1 MLKRLPAGLRELCNA
16 EGLNFCLK
24 EAGIQIN
31 RNSLINPNVVMY
43 TWKQVSEM
51 TAEQLIESY
60 RATDRLLLA
69 MEPSWSPERDRAVA
83 QEFAERFPQPPRK
96 TRRAHLTFEE
106 EIKAAYLHFV
116 EGIEQ
121 QVIAVAFTTNSGRV
135 NEACKKIKDALKA
148 EPGYRKRARQNSKF
162 IAVHSRADEDDE

>member
-1 MLKRLPAGLRELCNA
+1 MLKKVPTGLRELCDA
-16 EGLNFCLK
+16 EGLDFCTK
-24 EAGIQIN
+24 YAGIQIN
-31 RNSLINPNVVMY
+31 RHSLINPNVVMY

-51 TAEQLIESY
+51 TAEKLIESY
-60 RATDRLLLA
+60 RATDKLLIA
-69 MEPSWSPERDRAVA
+69 MQPSCSQRDRDVA
-83 QEFAERFPQPPRK
+83 QEFAERVPQPPRK
-96 TRRAHLTFEE
+96 TRKAHLTFEE

-148 EPGYRKRARQNSKF
+148 EPGYKQRARQNNRSV
-162 IAVHSRADEDDE
+162 AVHSRADEDDE

>member
-1 MLKRLPAGLRELCNA
+1 MLKRFPTGLRELCNA

-60 RATDRLLLA
+60 RATDKLLLA
-69 MEPSWSPERDRAVA
+69 MEPSWSPERAVA
-83 QEFAERFPQPPRK
+83 QEFAERVPQAPRK
-96 TRRAHLTFEE
+96 MRRAHLTFEE